1 MRKQIKLKSFES
13 KGVAM
18 STKKYTI
25 PDQSLSVQ
33 EIIRGHSRSYENSVF
48 DEYGTMDRFNRLN
61 KRDRVTFERD
71 NFEVLKRSKNELD
84 NEKSRLRKELEDKQ
98 LEEYKTAME
107 FYQNNKKK
115 D

>member
-61 KRDRVTFERD
+61 KRDRVTFEKD
-71 NFEVLKRSKNELD
+71 NLELLKRTQGEL
-84 NEKSRLRKELEDKQ
+84 EKEKMRLKKELEEKRN
-98 LEEYKTAME
+98 EEVAKALE
-107 FYQNNKKK
+107 FYNKNKKE